1 MVKRNGF
8 TLVEVMVAL
17 SIFALGALAALTVA
31 TQHLNS
37 TQILENRYYAQFV
50 AGNQLAAIVAETAEG
65 RWPPRNNQRGE
76 VNLAGLPWYWETQ
89 VVETVTEDLRE
100 VTIRVRREEQG
111 QVLAELST
119 FVGRR

>member
-1 MVKRNGF
+1 MVKVRGF
-8 TLVEVMVAL
+8 TLIEVMVAL

-31 TQHLNS
+31 TQHIAS
-37 TQILENRYYAQFV
+37 TQRLEARYYAQWI
-50 AGNQLAAIVAETAEG
+50 ASNQLAVVKTEVKEG
-65 RWPPRNNQRGE
+65 QWPPRNNQRGE
-76 VNLAGLPWYWETQ
+76 MELAQREWYWQVQ

-100 VTIRVRREEQG
+100 VTVRVRAEQNG